1 MSTTLRPPAVRPMT
15 EHVLCCLKNHRSRF
29 VGPRCSPL
37 FVGVQGPQG
46 SGKTF
51 LTSHL
56 HKQLSTS
63 PHLLSVAVLS
73 IDDLYLT
80 HDGLASLAR
89 DHPQNQ
95 LLRGRGQPG
104 THDIEL
110 GNTLLEKI
118 KKINGKPDELELPI
132 FDKSLFGGE
141 GDRLPHGKV
150 IRPPIDVFILEG
162 WCVGFYPT
170 SVSLIKER
178 WDKPVQGLE
187 DRFDLKSFV
196 RMEDVLTINDQL
208 KAYVKWWDT
217 LDAFIQIKGPSSCPY
232 EIIYK
237 WRLEQEHYMKAR
249 NGGKGMTDEQVKAF
263 VDRYIPGYVFFGDGV
278 NNGLL
283 DTEGKPPRWI
293 GSGLVVTIGQDRELI
308 ETSKF

>member
-1 MSTTLRPPAVRPMT
+1 MIWPSSSIARSSHAVIKLTMSTTLQPPVVRHMT
-15 EHVLCCLKNHRSRF
+15 EHVLSCLKNHRSRF
-29 VGPRCSPL
+29 VGSRFPPL

-73 IDDLYLT
+73 IDDLYLP

-89 DHPQNQ
+89 NHSQNR
-95 LLRGRGQPG
+95 LLQGRGLPG

-110 GNTLLEKI
+110 GNALLENI
-118 KKINGKPDELELPI
+118 KKINGNSDELELPI

-170 SVSLIKER
+170 SISLIEER
-178 WDKPVQGLE
+178 WDKPV
-187 DRFDLKSFV
+187 SS
-196 RMEDVLTINDQL
+196 TI
-208 KAYVKWWDT
+208 
-217 LDAFIQIKGPSSCPY
+217 S
-232 EIIYK
+232 
-237 WRLEQEHYMKAR
+237 
-249 NGGKGMTDEQVKAF
+249 
-263 VDRYIPGYVFFGDGV
+263 
-278 NNGLL
+278 
-283 DTEGKPPRWI
+283 
-293 GSGLVVTIGQDRELI
+293 
-308 ETSKF
+308 

>member
-15 EHVLCCLKNHRSRF
+15 EHVLCCLKNHRSKF
-29 VGPRCSPL
+29 VGPRCPPL

-56 HKQLSTS
+56 HKQLLAS

-80 HDGLASLAR
+80 HDRLTSLAR
-89 DHPQNQ
+89 DHPENR
-95 LLRGRGQPG
+95 LLQGRGQPG

-110 GNTLLEKI
+110 GSTLLEKI
-118 KKINGKPDELELPI
+118 KGINGKPDELELPI

-170 SVSLIKER
+170 SVSLIEER
-178 WDKPVQGLE
+178 WNEPVPGLE

-196 RMEDVLTINDQL
+196 RMEDMLTINDRL

-232 EIIYK
+232 KIIYK
-237 WRLEQEHYMKAR
+237 WRLEQEHSMKAR
-249 NGGKGMTDEQVKAF
+249 NGGNGMTDEQVKAF

-278 NNGLL
+278 NNG
-283 DTEGKPPRWI
+283 TEGKAPRWI
-293 GSGLVVTIGQDRELI
+293 GSGLVIVTIGQDRELI

>member
-1 MSTTLRPPAVRPMT
+1 M
-15 EHVLCCLKNHRSRF
+15 
-29 VGPRCSPL
+29 
-37 FVGVQGPQG
+37 
-46 SGKTF
+46 
-51 LTSHL
+51 
-56 HKQLSTS
+56 
-63 PHLLSVAVLS
+63 LSVAVLS

-80 HDGLASLAR
+80 HDRLTSLAR
-89 DHPQNQ
+89 DHPENR
-95 LLRGRGQPG
+95 LLQGRGQPG

-110 GNTLLEKI
+110 GSALLEKI
-118 KKINGKPDELELPI
+118 KRINGKPDELELPI

-150 IRPPIDVFILEG
+150 IRLPIDVFILEG

-170 SVSLIKER
+170 GVSLIKER
-178 WDKPVQGLE
+178 WNEPVPGLE

-196 RMEDVLTINDQL
+196 RMEDVLTINDRL

-232 EIIYK
+232 EIIYE

-278 NNGLL
+278 NNG
-283 DTEGKPPRWI
+283 TEGKPPRWI